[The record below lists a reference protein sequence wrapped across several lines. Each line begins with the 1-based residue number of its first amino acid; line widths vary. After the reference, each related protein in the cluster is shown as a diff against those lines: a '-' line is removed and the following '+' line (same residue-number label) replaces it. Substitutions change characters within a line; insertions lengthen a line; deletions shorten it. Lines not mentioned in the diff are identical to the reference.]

1 MSGKTFKILI
11 SVLAVVIGIL
21 VWANIEQDNRKDWD
35 VCYTMANQNVEWT
48 GAGYSGIYGR

>member
-11 SVLAVVIGIL
+11 SVLAVVISIL
-21 VWANIEQDNRKDWD
+21 AWANIEQDNRKDWD
-35 VCYTMANQNVEWT
+35 VCYPMANQNVEWT

>member
-11 SVLAVVIGIL
+11 SMLVVVIGIL

-35 VCYTMANQNVEWT
+35 VCYPMANQNVEWT
-48 GAGYSGIYGR
+48 GAGYNGIYGR

>member
-35 VCYTMANQNVEWT
+35 VCYPIANQNVDWT